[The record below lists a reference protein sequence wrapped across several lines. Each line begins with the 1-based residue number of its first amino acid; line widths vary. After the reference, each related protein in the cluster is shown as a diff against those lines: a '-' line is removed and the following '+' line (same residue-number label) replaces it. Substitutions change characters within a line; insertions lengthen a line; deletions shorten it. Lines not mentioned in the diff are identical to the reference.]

1 MREETETTTLDQP
14 YDAARA
20 SRLIVEIRGQLE
32 QLEKLVSPYV
42 PAAPHPGVI
51 PGMNLATPDGFLPTR
66 QSAPLEGID
75 GTFDGERM
83 ITLDGKAYPVPPNYA
98 SKSKL
103 VEGDPLRMYH
113 TPDGRTLFK
122 QVGPISRDTKNG
134 RLLADGANYL
144 IEGEDGTTYRVLTA
158 SVTYHMS
165 LYGLQVGGEVTFLVP
180 TGKQPVWAVIDSV
193 R

>member
-1 MREETETTTLDQP
+1 METQIETTTLDQP

-20 SRLIVEIRGQLE
+20 SKVISELRSQLD

-51 PGMNLATPDGFLPTR
+51 PGMGLATPEGFLPTR

-83 ITLDGKAYPVPPNYA
+83 VTLDGKAYPVPANYA

-103 VEGDPLRMYH
+103 VEGDPLRMYL

-122 QVGPISRDTKNG
+122 QVGPIARDTKQG
-134 RLLADGANYL
+134 KLLADGVNYL
-144 IEGEDGTTYRVLTA
+144 IESEDGTTYRVLTA

-180 TGKQPVWAVIDSV
+180 TGKQAVWAVIDSV